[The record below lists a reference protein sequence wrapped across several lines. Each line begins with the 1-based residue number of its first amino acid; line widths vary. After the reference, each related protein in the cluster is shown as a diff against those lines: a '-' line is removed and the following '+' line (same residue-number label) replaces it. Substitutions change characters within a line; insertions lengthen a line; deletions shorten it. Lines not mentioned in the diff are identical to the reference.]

1 LLYNGK
7 VLTSLMAGCPQDS
20 QLCDANVL
28 IHHVQQFA
36 TRAMDC
42 SVPEEKSSPVLAA
55 IKSFLGK
62 TEGLL
67 LVLIVVVIG
76 AVIGAV
82 TMFVLVTGALP
93 TKNGLEVL
101 EERKEREEDR
111 EGTSGLMNEEIEL
124 TFAADADSP
133 FDESRLD

>member
-1 LLYNGK
+1 
-7 VLTSLMAGCPQDS
+7 MDGCPQDS
-20 QLCDANVL
+20 ELCDHNVL
-28 IHHVQQFA
+28 INHVQQFS

-42 SVPEEKSSPVLAA
+42 SVPEKSSPMLAT

-67 LVLIVVVIG
+67 LVLLVVVIG
-76 AVIGAV
+76 AVLGAV
-82 TMFVLVTGALP
+82 TTFVFVTGTLP
-93 TKNGLEVL
+93 NKKGLEVL
-101 EERKEREEDR
+101 KERRDHEEDR
-111 EGTSGLMNEEIEL
+111 EATRGLMNQEIEL

>member
-1 LLYNGK
+1 
-7 VLTSLMAGCPQDS
+7 MEGCPQDS

-42 SVPEEKSSPVLAA
+42 SVPETSSAVMAA

-62 TEGLL
+62 TEGIL

-76 AVIGAV
+76 AVLGAV
-82 TMFVLVTGALP
+82 ATFVFVTGTLP
-93 TKNGLEVL
+93 TKKGLEVL
-101 EERKEREEDR
+101 EERREREEDR
-111 EGTSGLMNEEIEL
+111 EATRGLMNEGIEL

-133 FDESRLD
+133 FDESHLD

>member
-1 LLYNGK
+1 M
-7 VLTSLMAGCPQDS
+7 SGCREDS

-42 SVPEEKSSPVLAA
+42 SVPEKSRSSVLAA
-55 IKSFLGK
+55 MKSLLGNS
-62 TEGLL
+62 EGLL
-67 LVLIVVVIG
+67 LVLLVVVIG
-76 AVIGAV
+76 AVLGAV
-82 TMFVLVTGALP
+82 IMFVFVIGTLP
-93 TKNGLEVL
+93 TKKGLEVL
-101 EERKEREEDR
+101 EERREREQDR
-111 EGTSGLMNEEIEL
+111 EATRGLMNEEIEL